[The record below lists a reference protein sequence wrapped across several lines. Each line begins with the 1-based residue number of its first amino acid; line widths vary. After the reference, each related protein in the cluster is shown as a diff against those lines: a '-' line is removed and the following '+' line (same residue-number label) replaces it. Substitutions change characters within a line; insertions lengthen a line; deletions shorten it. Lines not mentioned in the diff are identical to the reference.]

1 MLEIFLNEGGTLI
14 DLEKK
19 IEVSENVLKQVQEN
33 KDRLKEGFEPK
44 KERKVRKDE

>member
-1 MLEIFLNEGGTLI
+1 MTLEIFLNEGGTLI

-33 KDRLKEGFEPK
+33 KDRLKEGF
-44 KERKVRKDE
+44 